1 MIGVLMSTTAMM
13 FAQAALSTPA
23 LASAAES
30 RPAATA
36 TVQTPVPAPVADTD
50 VKARDE
56 VSEAAGLAEATP
68 ATLRDGLS
76 DLAPASTPAPAF
88 AGLDDEQV
96 VDKVTQYLEN
106 LTTLQGDFVQTAP
119 SGAVARGKIY
129 LRRPGQIRFDYDP
142 PSPLTIVATQ
152 GMVYVQDEALDQTD
166 SYPLGKTPLK
176 FLLSKKID
184 LSDAD
189 LVGVDRW
196 EDAIAVTYASRDD
209 DAQGELTLTL
219 TAPDLA
225 IEEWAVRDPQNGITV
240 VQLFDLKAG
249 EKVDNRLFRAPDA
262 GGAFINN

>member
-1 MIGVLMSTTAMM
+1 MSTAAMT
-13 FAQAALSTPA
+13 FAQAAFSA
-23 LASAAES
+23 QAVAAEPES
-30 RPAATA
+30 QLAPAAIVLAADDAELAVDAGDAAANDTA
-36 TVQTPVPAPVADTD
+36 SPAP
-50 VKARDE
+50 
-56 VSEAAGLAEATP
+56 
-68 ATLRDGLS
+68 LRDGVA
-76 DLAPASTPAPAF
+76 DLAPAATPMPAF
-88 AGLDDEQV
+88 ASLSDQQV
-96 VDKVTQYLEN
+96 ADKITQYLES

-119 SGAVARGKIY
+119 SGAVAKGKIY

-152 GMVYVQDEALDQTD
+152 GMVYVQDDALDQTD

-184 LSDAD
+184 LSDAE

-196 EDAIAVTYASRDD
+196 EDAIAVSYASSDD

-225 IEEWAVRDPQNGITV
+225 IEQWAVRDPQNGITV

-249 EKVDNRLFRAPDA
+249 EKVDNRLFRAPEA